1 MLALVLF
8 AVTLDAQM
16 LPLLQDLAIRGAQQ
30 VEEQEVAAFI
40 VRNDDGTLRSVF
52 WPPVPDRREQRYTGT
67 IPAGTIAIAHT
78 HPFYAYEPS
87 RGDRELAKR
96 TGLSVYVIT
105 RSKVYVATPTGED
118 VALIKSGDWIRW
130 TKPMEAQAAHR

>member
-8 AVTLDAQM
+8 AISTSIDPQM
-16 LPLLQDLAIRGAQQ
+16 LPLLRDLAVRGAQQ

-40 VRNDDGTLRSVF
+40 VRNPDGKLSSML
-52 WPPVPDRREQRYTGT
+52 WPHLPDRREQRYSGA

-78 HPFYAYEPS
+78 HPVFAYEPS

-96 TGLSVYVIT
+96 VGLPNYVIT
-105 RSKVYVATPTGED
+105 RATVYVANPDGTMVP
-118 VALIKSGDWIRW
+118 LIKSGDWIRSAS
-130 TKPMEAQAAHR
+130 K